1 MNMIDILVYGSIVI
15 LSGFVVWMIIQFLKE
30 WPNYSRKNKK

>member
-15 LSGFVVWMIIQFLKE
+15 LSGFVAWMIIQFLKE